1 MIATV
6 GQTSVPWLLL
16 LHLLPGALATA
27 VFVLMAGPVA
37 AAGFPPLAALLVA
50 IAVVIVPFEFG
61 AVVVAARRAGS
72 PGVLGAI
79 PYRRP
84 LGLRPWL
91 VLVPVLLG
99 AGIVGFG
106 LLALLEGPI
115 RDSLFAWLPEW
126 FLSPVSL
133 ESINDYSR
141 DPWIA
146 TLIAFV
152 ALNAVLGPAVEEL
165 YFRGFLL
172 PRMARFGQWAPL
184 VNVALFS
191 LYHFWSPWQFLSRI
205 AGVLPFAYAVR
216 RTENVYLGMVVHAG
230 LNAIS
235 VATVVAIVAGSLS

>member
-1 MIATV
+1 MIATPERI
-6 GQTSVPWLLL
+6 SVPWLLL

-37 AAGFPPLAALLVA
+37 VAGFPPLAALLVA

-72 PGVLGAI
+72 HGVLGAI

-84 LGLRPWL
+84 LRARQWV

-126 FLSPVSL
+126 FVSPVSL

-141 DPWIA
+141 DAWIV

-152 ALNAVLGPAVEEL
+152 ALNVVLGPAVEEL

-172 PRMARFGQWAPL
+172 PRMGYLGRWAPL

-205 AGVLPFAYAVR
+205 AGVLPFTYAVR

-235 VATVVAIVAGSLS
+235 VATVVAIVAGSLA